1 MEDSELRDLLSS
13 FWTRFGEAY
22 RVNTPATE
30 AWESAVSGLLSEELT
45 SALLEAG
52 QTWGHGKTLQEALS
66 QQSHLISPTIAYLA
80 DVGQQVR
87 ELSKM
92 ARRLGEGIG
101 NGALPVRPRTPESLP
116 SSDDQQL
123 HFLRELSFLVDAGAP
138 LVRCLRLIRGDLGDC
153 EITSIIDGL
162 VQDIEGGSCLSE
174 TMNARGGGTFGPV
187 IVNLIRA
194 GEAGGV
200 LDVVLQRLVDAAE
213 NGTLDLSHSDV
224 LDASGT
230 TDEQVIAER
239 ARLWKL
245 MSLLIS
251 SGVPILEVF
260 GMLGDCVRLQSLR
273 EWLKEVRETVR
284 NGGGLSESM
293 SARGAEFSP
302 FEIELV
308 NRGEEEGNLDRLLD
322 GLGNTLANL
331 SPEQL
336 AGQERPREEEE
347 SWTTAVPFNAKLGD
361 EEPERLADKA
371 PVVKLLN
378 LILQQAIKD
387 NATDIHLQP
396 YEDMFVI
403 RYRVDGKLYEMMPP
417 PKHLALAL
425 LSRIKIM
432 AGLDIAERRLPQDG
446 RLELNVSG
454 EKIDLRVSTA
464 PTVTGEHCMIRILRR
479 DQALITLD
487 RLGLSEGHVNILRA
501 WSHSPNGVVIVSGPA
516 GSGKTTAL
524 YSCVNE
530 INRPDRCIVSVEDP
544 VEYRISGIAQIET
557 KPRIGLDMPR
567 AIRTALRQGPDVLM
581 LTLISKGD
589 VATAAC
595 EAALQGHL
603 VLSGMTANDAILA
616 VGRMVELSGD
626 PMPVAGALRGVSC
639 QRLVRKL
646 CDCKREVG
654 VGELSE
660 GEREAVADLGKEKF
674 FVPQGCGKCHSV
686 GYKGRTGIFQFL
698 EMTGELREGIAE
710 RVSHGA
716 LREIAEGQGFKS
728 IRADGLARAAAGD
741 TSVEEVLR
749 VTE

>member
-22 RVNTPATE
+22 RGNTPATQ
-30 AWESAVSGLLSEELT
+30 AWESAIVGLLSEELT

-52 QTWGHGKTLQEALS
+52 RAWEHGETLHEALS
-66 QQSHLISPTIAYLA
+66 QQDHLISPTIAYLA
-80 DVGQQVR
+80 DVGEQVG
-87 ELSKM
+87 ELAKM
-92 ARRLGEGIG
+92 ATRIGEGIG
-101 NGALPVRPRTPESLP
+101 NGALPVRPHTQESRP

-123 HFLRELSFLVDAGAP
+123 HFLRELAFLVDAGAP
-138 LVRCLRLIRGDLGDC
+138 LVRCLRLIRGDLGNC
-153 EITSIIDGL
+153 EITSVIDGL

-174 TMNARGGGTFGPV
+174 TMKARGSDTFGP
-187 IVNLIRA
+187 IVVNMVRA

-200 LDVVLQRLVDAAE
+200 LDVILQRLVESAE
-213 NGTLDLSHSDV
+213 KGTLDLSHSDV
-224 LDASGT
+224 LDPSGT
-230 TDEQVIAER
+230 TEEQVIAER

-251 SGVPILEVF
+251 SGVPILETF
-260 GMLGDCVRLQSLR
+260 GMLSDCVRLQSLK
-273 EWLKEVRETVR
+273 EWLEDVRETVR
-284 NGGGLSESM
+284 NGGCIAESM
-293 SARGAEFSP
+293 GRRPAEFSP
-302 FEIELV
+302 FEIGTV
-308 NRGEEEGNLDRLLD
+308 NRGETEGNLDRLLD
-322 GLGNTLANL
+322 RLGENLAGM
-331 SPEQL
+331 SPDQL
-336 AGQERPREEEE
+336 ADDQRSREEE
-347 SWTTAVPFNAKLGD
+347 SWNTAVPFNAKLGD
-361 EEPERLADKA
+361 EETERLADKA
-371 PVVKLLN
+371 PVVTLLN
-378 LILQQAIKD
+378 LILLQAIKD

-396 YEDMFVI
+396 YDDKFVV

-432 AGLDIAERRLPQDG
+432 AKLDIAERRLPQDG
-446 RLELNVSG
+446 RIELNVSG
-454 EKIDLRVSTA
+454 ERIDLRVSTA
-464 PTVTGEHCMIRILRR
+464 PTVTGEHCVIRILRR
-479 DQALITLD
+479 EQALIKLD
-487 RLGLSEGHVNILRA
+487 RLGISDEHLNTLRS
-501 WSHSPNGVVIVSGPA
+501 WSHSPSGVVIVSGPA
-516 GSGKTTAL
+516 GSGKTTVL

-557 KPRIGLDMPR
+557 RPRIGLDMPR
-567 AIRTALRQGPDVLM
+567 SIRTALRQGPDVLM
-581 LTLISKGD
+581 LALIEKGE
-589 VATAAC
+589 VVTAAC

-616 VGRMVELSGD
+616 VGQMVELSGD
-626 PMPVAGALRGVSC
+626 PMQVAGALRGVSC

-646 CDCKREVG
+646 CDCKREVD

-660 GEREAVADLGKEKF
+660 ADKEAVADLGKEKF
-674 FVPQGCGKCHSV
+674 FVPQGCEKCHKV

-698 EMTGELREGIAE
+698 EMTSKLREGIAD

-716 LREIAEGQGFKS
+716 LREIAEREGFES

-749 VTE
+749 VTG